1 MLRSSRCERM
11 LAYLFAG
18 VGSHLVGGADMAISN
33 KETVRKVQEAWNRN
47 RLDDLDQYFAP
58 DFKANSNMAT
68 AGPGLAGAK
77 TSHRMNS
84 QIFSERK
91 VEIIDIIEE
100 GDKVVLRNRA
110 TGKHTGESWM
120 GAPSDGQAY
129 DIQSW
134 SIYRFRDGKI
144 VEHWGL
150 NDGTRLIMQLGGQL
164 PQRPVAAAASR

>member
-1 MLRSSRCERM
+1 
-11 LAYLFAG
+11 
-18 VGSHLVGGADMAISN
+18 MATSN
-33 KETVRKVQEAWNRN
+33 KETVRRVQEAWNQN

-58 DFKANSNMAT
+58 DFKANSNM
-68 AGPGLAGAK
+68 
-77 TSHRMNS
+77 
-84 QIFSERK
+84 ERK

-110 TGKHTGESWM
+110 TGKHTGESWR

-129 DIQSW
+129 DIESW

-150 NDGTRLIMQLGGQL
+150 NDGVRLIMQLGGQL
-164 PQRPVAAAASR
+164 PQRPAAAAASR

>member
-1 MLRSSRCERM
+1 
-11 LAYLFAG
+11 
-18 VGSHLVGGADMAISN
+18 MASSN
-33 KETVRKVQEAWNRN
+33 KETLRKVQEAWNQKRF
-47 RLDDLDQYFAP
+47 DDLDQYFAP
-58 DFKANSNMAT
+58 DFKANGNDPSGPPTLAAAKASN
-68 AGPGLAGAK
+68 GV
-77 TSHRMNS
+77 MN
-84 QIFSERK
+84 QIFSERR
-91 VEIIDIIEE
+91 VEILDLLED
-100 GDKVVLRNRA
+100 GDKVFMRNRA

-150 NDGTRLIMQLGGQL
+150 NDRTRLIMQLGGQL